1 MVKLEAE
8 CALSTFQ
15 GERNGLQDLW
25 DVGPSLRAWWANV
38 SRAGAWLSWL
48 TCRLWLSPGAAPYL
62 LILQSPSFFRLSAVV
77 FWGTN
82 SGAAGGANRQGN
94 GAKAMGLQASADTL
108 EDHGKKGQE
117 WETASYVCT
126 WGLAQHG
133 RDQRKQTLHEENTA
147 SLVWS
152 KRE

>member
-48 TCRLWLSPGAAPYL
+48 TCRLWLSPGASPYL

-94 GAKAMGLQASADTL
+94 GAKAMGKL
-108 EDHGKKGQE
+108 EVRVHPGRLGQLAVGNGS
-117 WETASYVCT
+117 WGQPWRRFCT
-126 WGLAQHG
+126 PWPPLEA
-133 RDQRKQTLHEENTA
+133 
-147 SLVWS
+147 
-152 KRE
+152 